1 MTSVVIPVN
10 RLDRVKGR
18 LNPLLTAEERRD
30 LMLATLRT
38 VLEAVRGAGLQPEI
52 LTASPAELME
62 AGIDADFIAE
72 DGNGGGLNGQVGR
85 AIAGRDDVLILH
97 ADLPRANREAIEE
110 LLGATHATPCV
121 TVVRSGDG
129 GTNAMLLRPAG
140 GFPLAY
146 GAGSYEAHVDA
157 ARAAGYD
164 VTTIDAPDLALDLD
178 TEADLR
184 TFMTLPAWKTSRAG
198 EVLLR
203 AGIPGRLRMATAAGH
218 RPKRQG

>member
-18 LNPLLTAEERRD
+18 LDPLLSAAERRD

-38 VLEAVRGAGLQPEI
+38 VLEAVRSAGLEPEI
-52 LTASPAELME
+52 LTASPAELTD
-62 AGIDADFIAE
+62 AGIDAIFIAE

-85 AIAGRDDVLILH
+85 AVGARMDVLILH
-97 ADLPRANREAIEE
+97 ADLPRANSVAIAQVLNAKTESP
-110 LLGATHATPCV
+110 GV
-121 TVVRSGDG
+121 TIVRSGDG

-140 GFPLAY
+140 GFALAY
-146 GAGSYEAHVDA
+146 GTGSYAAHVA
-157 ARAAGYD
+157 AAKVAGYD
-164 VTTIDAPDLALDLD
+164 IATVVSPELALDLD

-184 TFMTLPAWKTSRAG
+184 TFMRLPGWERSRAG

-203 AGIPGRLRMATAAGH
+203 IGIPGRLGSATGADH
-218 RPKRQG
+218 RPKRRE